1 MADHVLVETLSEPL
15 NGATTAE
22 IDIDSGTGNLTVD
35 ALPGDEQVLAAGT
48 LQYGEHQGRP
58 SRTVAA
64 NQGRATLTVKG
75 RGTGRSWLR
84 FPWAA
89 CTGATEWQ
97 IHQNPAVASDIR
109 AHTGGGNVKLNLA
122 GLAVSGLVA
131 DTGGG
136 NLDVVLPDG
145 GASLRVSARTGAG
158 NVTVEIGRGTTGS
171 NAIDATSGAGNVVV
185 RVPSGLAARVRAT
198 SGLGKVT
205 VDSRFG
211 KIDRSTYRSP
221 DYDGA
226 ADRAEITVHSGAGNV
241 SVNTM

>member
-35 ALPGDEQVLAAGT
+35 ALPGVERVLAAGT
-48 LQYGEHQGRP
+48 LQYGERQGRP
-58 SRTVAA
+58 SQTVAA

-75 RGTGRSWLR
+75 RGTGRSWLH

-97 IHQNPAVASDIR
+97 IHLNPAVASDIR

-145 GASLRVSARTGAG
+145 GAKVGGAVGQAHVHVAPAGLRREAG
-158 NVTVEIGRGTTGS
+158 DGQAGQVERDVAAIAVGGDVGRDRGS
-171 NAIDATSGAGNVVV
+171 EMDLPLV
-185 RVPSGLAARVRAT
+185 
-198 SGLGKVT
+198 
-205 VDSRFG
+205 
-211 KIDRSTYRSP
+211 
-221 DYDGA
+221 
-226 ADRAEITVHSGAGNV
+226 
-241 SVNTM
+241 